1 MPFGIVSPADVDVN
15 DVWDEDVRLTGDVV
29 VVVVGGGALVAVVD
43 VDVLVVVAAL
53 VVPCPPTEIG
63 NKKK

>member
-1 MPFGIVSPADVDVN
+1 MPVGLVSPADVEVN

-29 VVVVGGGALVAVVD
+29 VVVGEGALVAVVD